1 MAFYIRKSLRF
12 GPLRFN
18 LSKSGV
24 GVSAGVKGFRV
35 GTGPRGNYVHMG
47 RGGLYYR
54 ASLPSISGGSVG
66 VPRRALRPERTT
78 PPPMPSASADSEVAM
93 REIDSGSA
101 ARIVDSSSHAL
112 VQELREKREKFRFSR
127 LGLAVV
133 VVFTFLGLNAPRQ
146 HLALPVILLSIGLYW
161 VLHIFDVRRK
171 TTVIFYELADDSA
184 DVFRTL
190 HDAFDHLASA
200 RKLWHIPAEGKV
212 HDSKYHAGADT
223 LVNREP
229 TMVRFSNPPFVKT
242 NIPTPSLRVGTQT
255 LCFFPDRV
263 LIFDANEIGGLAY
276 DSLRIDISKT
286 RFIETES
293 VPNDARVVDQTWRY
307 VNKKGGPDRR
317 FSNNPIIPVA
327 EYESVRLSSR
337 SGLNEALM
345 VSRVGSFSRIAE
357 AVKRISHYLA
367 SSREGEGVQG
377 FGMPTA
383 MPALLNANVSQASEP
398 PERDWLPYIAAGIAT
413 GCVILLLFAN
423 LPPKVEKQAAAPA
436 PVPVRIPSSPSVM
449 LAVETSAPKV
459 EQTAPALV
467 VAAPS
472 PEVLASSPSS
482 PPPPAPKPIPA
493 ETTALRRLSED
504 TPLPATV
511 TLANSLTLISRGY
524 GAIALGNGQHVT
536 VTERSGTKLTVI
548 RDGHTFIVEANE
560 LKDAI
565 VVSAE
570 SSVP

>member
-223 LVNREP
+223 LVNREL
-229 TMVRFSNPPFVKT
+229 TTVRFSNPPFVKT

-255 LCFFPDRV
+255 LYFFPDRV
-263 LIFDANEIGGLAY
+263 LIFDADEIGGLAY

-317 FSNNPIIPVA
+317 FSNNPVIPVA

-367 SSREGEGVQG
+367 SARDGEGVNG
-377 FGMPTA
+377 SGA
-383 MPALLNANVSQASEP
+383 PAATPAPFNGETSQASDASG
-398 PERDWLPYIAAGIAT
+398 RDRLPYIAAGIAT
-413 GCVILLLFAN
+413 ACVILLLFAN

-436 PVPVRIPSSPSVM
+436 PVPIRSTPSPSVTPP
-449 LAVETSAPKV
+449 VESSAPKG
-459 EQTAPALV
+459 EPLAPPV

-472 PEVLASSPSS
+472 PEVS
-482 PPPPAPKPIPA
+482 PPPAPDPKRIPA
-493 ETTALRRLSED
+493 KPVAPRRLGQD